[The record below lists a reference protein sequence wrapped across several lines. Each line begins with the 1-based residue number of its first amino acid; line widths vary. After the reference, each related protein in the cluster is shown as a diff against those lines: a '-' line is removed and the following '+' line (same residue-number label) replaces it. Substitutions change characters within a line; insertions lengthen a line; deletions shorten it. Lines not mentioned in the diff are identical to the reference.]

1 MSPRTEYEKRSLAR
15 KMPVKQCDGRS
26 TEKRELM
33 KRMPL
38 IVMALALPFWA
49 HAAQCQ
55 AGTQNQP
62 SISDL
67 ERRNLSL
74 VGATAAQIKQV
85 LLNSPG
91 LMVELKRWIATNASD
106 HGQIITNSDLSESAI
121 YQRLENDAEFRSAAT
136 LILQQY
142 GYLMPQVD
150 PNSPL
155 AKEQELL
162 IQERVKWIEQE
173 AEQQRIRNMQQFM
186 VAEGCANQAGEPCPS
201 SAPSQAAAPAKA
213 QAAPALNTPHEEDVP
228 QIGPTQPAVQQLLQ
242 NPSLER
248 AAVTRL
254 GGAGGGGLAALGVSP
269 GNQLLQTVFSDG
281 GTSLLS
287 NPILSSLGADQIS
300 DLLSGLSG
308 GVGTEALS
316 SDNSANFSAA
326 PARPRLDTISPA
338 HPSGT
343 PVVPMTQPIT
353 NSQSTLEE
361 GDSIQQEM
369 VRVSNPYRDVP
380 SLYDMYLQAAPHA
393 TEPKRFGSDVFEN
406 GSRDPELI
414 PTDMPA
420 GPEYIVGSGD
430 GLTIDLWGG
439 VSQRLQRTV
448 DREGRISLPD
458 AGPVLVS
465 GKSLSQI
472 QIDLQQTLRH
482 VFRDES
488 VDVSLARLKTIRIYE
503 VGDVQRPGAYDI
515 SSLSTPLNALFA
527 AGGPS
532 GEGSLRIVR
541 HYRGD
546 RLIQEVDLYNLLLKG
561 VKSGIEPLESGD
573 TVLVPPVGP
582 QVTIEG
588 MIRRPAIYELAGEK
602 SLSSVLV
609 LAGGLLPAATL
620 RHIEVQRLIAH
631 EKRTML
637 SLDISQTDSAT
648 VNEQLGAFQV
658 QDGDRI
664 RIFPIAPYNEDAV
677 YLEGHVLRPGRYSY
691 HSNMRVSDLIASYK
705 DLLPEPATQY
715 AEIIRLNPPDF
726 HPSVESFSV
735 ADALANPASSP
746 VLKPLDTIRI
756 FSRFDFADRPTVSV
770 VGDVRAPGTY
780 PTTGE
785 IHLADAVH
793 LAGGLSPDAASK
805 DAQVFRYEPDGTV
818 KVFGA
823 NLRAA
828 LAGDRSAN
836 IALQARDRLLIQ
848 KRPEAA
854 RPATV
859 YLQGDVVNPGRF
871 PLATNMMVADL
882 IRAGGGLTP
891 SANKE
896 FADLTRYSYTPNGK
910 LDVQHQTVSISAALS
925 GDPTSNIPV
934 HEDDVLTIREL
945 PGWSDVGASI
955 TLKGEVNNPGTY
967 GIRPGERL
975 SSVIQRAGGLA
986 PGAYAYGAILQRVQV
1001 RELEGKQQDEL
1012 ITRVREEQ
1020 TQLELLPENDPK
1032 AKVAKQAALQQ
1043 FQHTIDEL
1051 TANPPLGRVAIRISN
1066 QVERWKDTSA
1076 DIELRD
1082 GDTLTIPNRPGYV
1095 MVTGEVFDA
1104 MAVSYRPERSA
1115 KWYLS
1120 QSGGPTI
1127 LANKKAIFVV
1137 RADGSIIG
1145 GKTSLLSGDPLDTPL
1160 QPGDTIVVP
1169 DRALG
1174 GGPNWQTLLTAAQVT
1189 TSVASTVFIAL
1200 HY

>member
-1 MSPRTEYEKRSLAR
+1 
-15 KMPVKQCDGRS
+15 
-26 TEKRELM
+26 M
-33 KRMPL
+33 KR
-38 IVMALALPFWA
+38 ISAVVVALALPFCA
-49 HAAQCQ
+49 HFAQCQ
-55 AGTQNQP
+55 TGSQNQSP
-62 SISDL
+62 VSDL

-85 LLNSPG
+85 LLSNPG
-91 LMVELKRWIATNASD
+91 LMVEVKRWIATNASG
-106 HGQIITNSDLSESAI
+106 HGQVITTSDLSENAI
-121 YQRLENDAEFRSAAT
+121 YDRLENDAEFRSAAT
-136 LILQQY
+136 SILQRY
-142 GYLMPQVD
+142 GYLLPQVD
-150 PNSPL
+150 PSSPI
-155 AKEQELL
+155 AKEQGLL
-162 IQERVKWIEQE
+162 IQERVKWIEQQ
-173 AEQQRIRNMQQFM
+173 AEQQRIRNIQEFQA
-186 VAEGCANQAGEPCPS
+186 AENCAEQVSAQCS
-201 SAPSQAAAPAKA
+201 TSAPSQVSGSTKTQAEPVISAP
-213 QAAPALNTPHEEDVP
+213 EEEGRP
-228 QIGPTQPAVQQLLQ
+228 QIIPSRPAIQQLLP

-248 AAVTRL
+248 AALAQIYGVGT
-254 GGAGGGGLAALGVSP
+254 GLAAPGRAP
-269 GNQLLQTVFSDG
+269 GNELLQTAINSG

-287 NPILSSLGADQIS
+287 NPLVSSLSADQIS

-308 GVGTEALS
+308 SAGTATLS
-316 SDNSANFSAA
+316 SDNSANFSATTS
-326 PARPRLDTISPA
+326 RPPLDTVSPA

-343 PVVPMTQPIT
+343 SVLPVTQS
-353 NSQSTLEE
+353 NGDLQSGFEAA
-361 GDSIQQEM
+361 DSAQHKM
-369 VRVSNPYRDVP
+369 VRVSSPYSDVP
-380 SLYDMYLQAAPHA
+380 SLYDMYLQASPHP

-420 GPEYIVGSGD
+420 GPDYIVGSGD
-430 GLTIDLWGG
+430 GLAIDLWGG

-472 QIDLQQTLRH
+472 QTDLQQTLRH

-503 VGDVQRPGAYDI
+503 VGDVQRPGAYDV

-527 AGGPS
+527 AGGPTDA
-532 GEGSLRIVR
+532 GSLRIVR

-546 RLIQEVDLYNLLLKG
+546 HLVQEVDLYNLLLKG
-561 VKSGIEPLESGD
+561 VKSGIEPLENGD
-573 TVLVPPVGP
+573 TVLVPPIGP
-582 QVTIEG
+582 QVTIQG
-588 MIRRPAIYELAGEK
+588 MVRRPAIYELTNEK
-602 SLSSVLV
+602 SLSSVLA
-609 LAGGLLPAATL
+609 LSGGLLPTATL
-620 RHIEVQRLIAH
+620 RHIEVQRLLAH

-637 SLDISQTDSAT
+637 SLDIPQTDSAAIR
-648 VNEQLGAFQV
+648 EKLDAFQI
-658 QDGDRI
+658 QAGDQI
-664 RIFPIAPYNEDAV
+664 RIFPIAPYNEDVV

-691 HSNMRVSDLIASYK
+691 GSNMRVSDLIGSYK

-746 VLKPLDTIRI
+746 ELRPMDTVRV
-756 FSRFDFADRPTVSV
+756 FSRFDFEDRPSVSV
-770 VGDVRAPGTY
+770 VGEVRTPGTY
-780 PTTGE
+780 PTTGQ

-805 DAQVFRYEPDGTV
+805 DAQVFRYEPDGTL
-818 KVFGA
+818 KVYGV

-828 LAGDRSAN
+828 LTGDSAAN
-836 IALQARDRLLIQ
+836 ITLQSRDRLLIQ
-848 KRPEAA
+848 KSPEAA
-854 RPATV
+854 QPATA
-859 YLQGDVVNPGRF
+859 YLQGDVVNPGRY
-871 PLATNMMVADL
+871 PLATNMMIADL

-896 FADLTRYSYTPNGK
+896 SADLTRYSYAPNGK
-910 LDVQHQTVSISAALS
+910 LAVQYQAVSISAALD
-925 GDPTSNIPV
+925 GDPASNIPI
-934 HEDDVLTIREL
+934 HNGDVLTIREL
-945 PGWSDVGASI
+945 PGWNDLGASI
-955 TLKGEVNNPGTY
+955 TLKGEVNSPGTY

-975 SSVIQRAGGLA
+975 SSVVERAGGFSA
-986 PGAYAYGAILQRVQV
+986 AAYAYGAILQRVQI

-1012 ITRVREEQ
+1012 ITRVREQE
-1020 TQLELLPENDPK
+1020 TPIELLPENDPK
-1032 AKVAKQAALQQ
+1032 SKVAKQAALQQ
-1043 FQHTIDEL
+1043 YQHTIDQL

-1066 QVERWKDTSA
+1066 RIDRWKDTSA

-1104 MAVSYRPERSA
+1104 MAVSYRPGRSA

-1120 QSGGPTI
+1120 QSGGPTT
-1127 LANKKAIFVV
+1127 LANKRAIFVV

-1145 GKTSLLSGDPLDTPL
+1145 GQTSLISGDPLDTPL

-1169 DRALG
+1169 ERALG
-1174 GGPNWQTLLTAAQVT
+1174 GGPNWQSLLTAAQIT

-1200 HY
+1200 RY